1 MALSCMRR
9 RIRTSRRRVDT
20 LQIVSR
26 LSFAIGFMFLLFG
39 AARSDAA
46 DSCLDNLPTPTPLLH
61 RVVQLVNC
69 SNQRV
74 LGTANAA
81 HVVGSPP
88 TPVLPREKTWVLEPF
103 PVPSGAPANSNV
115 LTIDIPKEWGDTS
128 PVGSTGPNFWVRTG
142 CRYDVTNGLAQCET
156 GGCSGFYDCSAAL
169 LGPPAGATLAEWT
182 FYQSTTSGGNTYYL
196 DHPDISAVN
205 GVNLNLDIQPVGGSP
220 ANPINSQDPQWLAQN
235 YPLTVHGAD
244 LRTAGD
250 GLGQCSG
257 GFQLK
262 RSDLTG
268 VTTPPTPPGQALFAF
283 VISDTHGVPQDPAG
297 DGTVGCFSNCGRY
310 EFPTTPASDCSDT
323 NADSRCFLHK
333 AFCLYLPADSGVYG
347 KTCNTDADCDYNG
360 INYGIACWDN
370 GNGTPVCSG
379 RGFIKNKSCDPSVCT
394 FQYGYLGSK
403 AWQPPYAQC
412 TDVSNDSASC
422 IGDDT
427 VHQVMRK
434 AYTWP
439 NDPQVYGGDAPLYRI
454 VFAPGGTNVPIT
466 PSVGQAA
473 GISTESGVPLCSA
486 LPAYYGYESLY
497 SGPGRTECN
506 KPCDVPV
513 NSQCP
518 GFKPPA
524 ARFAVAYPGATPASP
539 WACNFNP
546 QGGGGNNG
554 VICQWPK
561 E

>member
-1 MALSCMRR
+1 
-9 RIRTSRRRVDT
+9 
-20 LQIVSR
+20 
-26 LSFAIGFMFLLFG
+26 
-39 AARSDAA
+39 
-46 DSCLDNLPTPTPLLH
+46 
-61 RVVQLVNC
+61 
-69 SNQRV
+69 
-74 LGTANAA
+74 
-81 HVVGSPP
+81 
-88 TPVLPREKTWVLEPF
+88 
-103 PVPSGAPANSNV
+103 
-115 LTIDIPKEWGDTS
+115 
-128 PVGSTGPNFWVRTG
+128 
-142 CRYDVTNGLAQCET
+142 
-156 GGCSGFYDCSAAL
+156 
-169 LGPPAGATLAEWT
+169 
-182 FYQSTTSGGNTYYL
+182 
-196 DHPDISAVN
+196 
-205 GVNLNLDIQPVGGSP
+205 
-220 ANPINSQDPQWLAQN
+220 
-235 YPLTVHGAD
+235 
-244 LRTAGD
+244 
-250 GLGQCSG
+250 
-257 GFQLK
+257 
-262 RSDLTG
+262 
-268 VTTPPTPPGQALFAF
+268 
-283 VISDTHGVPQDPAG
+283 
-297 DGTVGCFSNCGRY
+297 
-310 EFPTTPASDCSDT
+310 
-323 NADSRCFLHK
+323 
-333 AFCLYLPADSGVYG
+333 VYG